1 MALVFDPAGVGF
13 YDTGSG
19 ALGLPRGST
28 AQRPVNPRQGFI
40 RYNTDLQN
48 IEIYGVGANNS
59 ANVANSWGTF
69 ITGNYLAKVLI
80 VAGGASGSS
89 GGGGGGGLLYT
100 TAMSLTGGQTYPV
113 TVGGGG
119 NSSNGGISQFN
130 GVTAIGGGTSGT
142 IGGSGGGSGWNGHNQ
157 WGPVVPGTFGQGNPG
172 GVGYHNQDWGHSYGG
187 GGGAG
192 ASGGWGTSGPGGPSG
207 TGGSGAA
214 YSIRDGATSVYYAGG
229 GGGGVGGRSHFGG
242 GGAGGGGGGSGTSG
256 SGTSGQNNS
265 GGGGCANLG
274 GSGIVIISYAGYP
287 RALGGAVY
295 FNQGAN
301 PTQTFTTHTFLES
314 GTYIA

>member
-19 ALGLPRGST
+19 AVGLPRGTT

-48 IEIYGVGANNS
+48 IEIYGVGANSS

-69 ITGNYLAKVLI
+69 VSGNYLASVLI
-80 VAGGASGSS
+80 VAGGGSSS
-89 GGGGGGGLLYT
+89 GGGGGAGGLLYT
-100 TAMSLTGGQTYPV
+100 TAMSLEGGRSYPV

-130 GVTAIGGGTSGT
+130 GVTAIGGGAAGT
-142 IGGSGGGSGWNGHNQ
+142 IGGSGGGNSWSGHNQ

-192 ASGGWGTSGPGGPSG
+192 ASGGWGTSGPGGAGGS
-207 TGGSGAA
+207 GGSGAA

-229 GGGGVGGRSHFGG
+229 GGSGQGARTHYGG
-242 GGAGGGGGGSGTSG
+242 GGAGGGGGTGSSG
-256 SGTSGQNNS
+256 LDNS
-265 GGGGCANLG
+265 GGGGSNNLG

-287 RALGGAVY
+287 RALGGATY
-295 FNQGAN
+295 FNQGSN
-301 PTQTFTTHTFLES
+301 PTNTFTTHTFLSS
-314 GTYIA
+314 GTFIA